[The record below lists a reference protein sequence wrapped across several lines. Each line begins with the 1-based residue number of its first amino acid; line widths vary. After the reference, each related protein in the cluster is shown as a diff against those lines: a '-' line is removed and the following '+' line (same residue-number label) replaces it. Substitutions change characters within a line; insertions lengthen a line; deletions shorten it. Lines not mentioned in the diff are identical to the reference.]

1 MQNEDENP
9 TPSGKLTLQ
18 CLTMPADT
26 NPSGDIY
33 GGWLMSNMDLAGS
46 ITAQALA
53 RGRITTVAVGSMV
66 FLRPVP
72 VGASVGFYVEVDE
85 VGRSSIRTIV
95 EAWLLDQ
102 EDGAPQK
109 ITECEFVYVAIDDN
123 GRTRPINR

>member
-1 MQNEDENP
+1 MHNEDENP
-9 TPSGKLTLQ
+9 TPTGKLTLQ
-18 CLTMPADT
+18 CLAMPADT

-53 RGRITTVAVGSMV
+53 KGRITTVAVGSMV

-72 VGASVGFYVEVDE
+72 VGSSVAFYVEVDE

-102 EDGAPQK
+102 GDGAPQK
-109 ITECEFVYVAIDDN
+109 VTECEFVFVAIDNN